1 MEVVSLNNDPL
12 LSGKFCRKAAG
23 KQRHKGDSAGFTILE
38 LVIVMTIIVILAAI
52 GVNNYQM
59 VQKHARETVLKQDLQ
74 AMRKA
79 IDQYAADKEELPQS
93 LDDLVEM
100 GYIREIPIDP
110 ITGEKDWAT
119 DIEEDTISRQGGQ
132 GVVDVHSAA
141 TGEDSGGVPYS
152 SY

>member
-1 MEVVSLNNDPL
+1 MEVVSLKNHAL
-12 LSGKFCRKAAG
+12 LSGKPCRTTEG
-23 KQRHKGDSAGFTILE
+23 KQRQKGHSAGFTILE

-59 VQKHARETVLKQDLQ
+59 VQRHARETVLKQDLQ

-141 TGEDSGGVPYS
+141 AGEDSGGVPYS